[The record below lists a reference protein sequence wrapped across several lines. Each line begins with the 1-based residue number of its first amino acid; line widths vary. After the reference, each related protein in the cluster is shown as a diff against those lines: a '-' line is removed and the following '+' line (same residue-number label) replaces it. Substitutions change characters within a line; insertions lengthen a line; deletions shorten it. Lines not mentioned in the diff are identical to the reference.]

1 MQSRPRPLVHK
12 FVEILSP
19 DELTALD
26 NDWQLQARPEQL
38 PPQSSPHFHWLTWL
52 ILGGRGAGK
61 TRAGAEWVHDAVT
74 RGALNGDGI
83 KYGRIALVA
92 ETLSDAREVMI
103 DGQSGILN
111 IAKRDRPVFETS
123 RRRVLWPNGA
133 IAQIFSSEDPESLRG
148 PQFDA
153 AWCDEL
159 CKWNYAQETWDMLQ
173 FGLRLGTRP
182 RQIITTTP
190 RPTELLKKIMQ
201 DAQTVISQ
209 MRTDE
214 NKANLAASF
223 LQTVTSRYA
232 NTRLGRQELG
242 GEIITDQDDG
252 LWSRPQLEG
261 LRINVMPKL
270 TRIVVAIDPPV
281 AAKAKNSC
289 CGILVAGLDEQG
301 HGVVLKDGS
310 IDGASPSQWA
320 AQAVKLYHEFQAD
333 IVVAEVNQGGD
344 MVKSV
349 LQASDAKL
357 PVQMVRATRGKW
369 LRAEPIAAHYE
380 QGKIQHLG
388 GFDLLEDQMCNFT
401 TSSGSSGSTGGNAA
415 AKSPDRLDALVW
427 ALTAL
432 MLDKTGAPTVR
443 SL

>member
-1 MQSRPRPLVHK
+1 
-12 FVEILSP
+12 
-19 DELTALD
+19 
-26 NDWQLQARPEQL
+26 
-38 PPQSSPHFHWLTWL
+38 
-52 ILGGRGAGK
+52 
-61 TRAGAEWVHDAVT
+61 
-74 RGALNGDGI
+74 
-83 KYGRIALVA
+83 
-92 ETLSDAREVMI
+92 
-103 DGQSGILN
+103 
-111 IAKRDRPVFETS
+111 
-123 RRRVLWPNGA
+123 
-133 IAQIFSSEDPESLRG
+133 
-148 PQFDA
+148 
-153 AWCDEL
+153 
-159 CKWNYAQETWDMLQ
+159 MLQ
-173 FGLRLGTRP
+173 FGLRLGTCP

-270 TRIVVAIDPPV
+270 MRIVVAIDPPV

-289 CGILVAGLDEQG
+289 CGTVVAGLDEQG

-344 MVKSV
+344 MVQSV

-369 LRAEPIAAHYE
+369 LRAEPIAALYE

-401 TSSGSSGSTGGNAA
+401 TSSGSSGSTGGKAA
-415 AKSPDRLDALVW
+415 GKSPDRLDALVW